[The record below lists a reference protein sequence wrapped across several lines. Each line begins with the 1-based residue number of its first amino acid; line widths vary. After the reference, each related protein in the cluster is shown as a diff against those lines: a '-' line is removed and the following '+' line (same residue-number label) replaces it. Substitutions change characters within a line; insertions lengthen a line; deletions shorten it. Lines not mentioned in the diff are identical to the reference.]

1 MMNGSYSVVK
11 VLEHLPTQQFQAA
24 MSKVA
29 KVLNGPNGA
38 ACAVSLSATVIAAIL
53 AEKNYNFQLR
63 VPWGDGTIELVANP
77 GQNMNS

>member
-1 MMNGSYSVVK
+1 MNGSNSVVK

-38 ACAVSLSATVIAAIL
+38 ACAVSLSATVSAAIL
-53 AEKNYNFQLR
+53 SEKNYNFQLR
-63 VPWGDGTIELVANP
+63 VPWGDGTIEFVANP
-77 GQNMNS
+77 DQNMNS

>member
-1 MMNGSYSVVK
+1 MMNGSNSVVK

-38 ACAVSLSATVIAAIL
+38 VCAVSLSATVIAAIL
-53 AEKNYNFQLR
+53 A
-63 VPWGDGTIELVANP
+63 
-77 GQNMNS
+77 